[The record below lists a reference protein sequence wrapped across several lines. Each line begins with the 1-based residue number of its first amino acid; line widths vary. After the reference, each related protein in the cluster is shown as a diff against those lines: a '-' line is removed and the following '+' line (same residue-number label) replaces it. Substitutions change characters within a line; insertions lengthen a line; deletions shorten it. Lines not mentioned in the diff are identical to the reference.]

1 MGSSGTPERQAQL
14 SSAQAVDHKQQQLG
28 LAAAVRVVNRQQ
40 DPTAL
45 RWREA
50 YGKKKDSSSRGDVG
64 AR

>member
-1 MGSSGTPERQAQL
+1 MGSGGTLERQAQ
-14 SSAQAVDHKQQQLG
+14 SSARAVDHKQQQLG

-40 DPTAL
+40 DPAAL

-50 YGKKKDSSSRGDVG
+50 YGKKNSSSRGDVG